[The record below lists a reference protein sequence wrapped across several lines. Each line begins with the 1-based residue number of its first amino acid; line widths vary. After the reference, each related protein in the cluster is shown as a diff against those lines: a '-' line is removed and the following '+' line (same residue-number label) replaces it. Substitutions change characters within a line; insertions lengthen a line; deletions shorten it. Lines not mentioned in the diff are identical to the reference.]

1 MCPLAM
7 SSDAVP
13 PPAPDPSRVRKSWA
27 LALYVAA
34 VVAAGVWVFDWSL
47 RGLYQRPP
55 NRDFLYLLALTLASS
70 VLPIKLPNISANIS
84 VSETFIFV
92 GTLRYGAPVGV
103 PLVFLDA
110 LIICFQMARR
120 RTAWQK
126 MIFSLAA
133 PAVSLAAASTVLF
146 HITHSDPLA
155 WVAVPDRPV
164 VWLFLLGVLA
174 FTAVYFLLNTTL
186 IATAI
191 AIDKQVNVFRVW
203 QQNFS
208 SLGLNYAAGTS
219 IAVLLV
225 YNTADV
231 QWAFLCFVF
240 PLLLVLYLTY
250 RWTTE
255 RVQQAERHVAEMTRT
270 FMQTIEAL
278 AMAIDAK
285 DQVTHGHI
293 RRVQRYAEELARALG
308 VTDKKTLDAI
318 HAAALLHD
326 TGKLAVPEY
335 ILNKPGPLTR
345 AEFDRMKLHATIG
358 ADILKSIDFP
368 YPVEPIVRYHHE
380 NFDGT
385 GYPTGLS
392 GTQIPIGARIL
403 AVVDCYDALTSDRPY
418 RSKMTRSQAEQYL
431 RSMRNSRYDPWV
443 VDGFLEIL
451 DRLEAMDAAE
461 AKTAE
466 ATPGLVLARAQLQ
479 VIHSTRAED
488 REIVRLRRDLP
499 AVASTERAVDLLLD
513 RLQPLMPVLTLAI
526 FRPLVDSTDLVC
538 SACSGLASNGIT
550 GSRVPIGERVT
561 GWSYANHQPIVNAEA
576 ALELSESARKAS
588 PVRLAHALVVPML
601 EAGRCSGVVALFGSD
616 QFTPDHLRLVETGIS
631 LLPRSVFHAAS

>member
-1 MCPLAM
+1 M
-7 SSDAVP
+7 AV
-13 PPAPDPSRVRKSWA
+13 
-27 LALYVAA
+27 YVVA
-34 VVAAGVWVFDWSL
+34 VVAVGVATLGWSV
-47 RGLYQRPP
+47 RGLYVRPP
-55 NRDFLYLLALTLASS
+55 NWDFLILLGLTLASS
-70 VLPIKLPNISANIS
+70 ILPIKLPNISANIS

-120 RTAWQK
+120 GTAWQK
-126 MIFSLAA
+126 MVFSLAA
-133 PAVSLAAASTVLF
+133 PAVSLAAASLVLF
-146 HITHSDPLA
+146 KLTHTQPLA
-155 WVAVPDRPV
+155 WVAVKDRPEI
-164 VWLFLLGVLA
+164 WLFFLGVLA

-186 IATAI
+186 IAVAI
-191 AIDKQVNVFRVW
+191 AIDKQMSVFKVW
-203 QQNFS
+203 RKNFS
-208 SLGLNYAAGTS
+208 TLGLNYAAGTS

-225 YNTADV
+225 YNTADI

-293 RRVQRYAEELARALG
+293 RRVQRYAVELARELG
-308 VTDKKTLDAI
+308 VNDDKLLDAI
-318 HAAALLHD
+318 RAAALLHD

-385 GYPTGLS
+385 GYPAALS
-392 GTQIPIGARIL
+392 GPQIPIGARIL
-403 AVVDCYDALTSDRPY
+403 SVVDCYDALTSDRPY
-418 RSKMTRSQAEQYL
+418 RSKMTRAQAEDYL
-431 RSMRNSRYDPWV
+431 REHRNSRYDPWV

-451 DRLEAMDAAE
+451 DQLEAGDAAE
-461 AKTAE
+461 AAKTPVQA
-466 ATPGLVLARAQLQ
+466 APGISRAQLQ
-479 VIHSTRAED
+479 VIHATRAED
-488 REIVRLRRDLP
+488 REIVRLKRDLP
-499 AVASTERAVDLLLD
+499 AAASADRAVELLLD
-513 RLQPLMPVLTLAI
+513 RLQPIIPAVTLAMYV
-526 FRPLVDSTDLVC
+526 PLPDSTDIYRA
-538 SACSGLASNGIT
+538 ACAGLGAPAIIGT
-550 GSRVPIGERVT
+550 RVPIGERVT
-561 GWSYANHQPIVNAEA
+561 GWVFATSQAIVNAEA
-576 ALELSESARKAS
+576 ALELTESARRSS
-588 PVRLAHALVVPML
+588 PVSLTHALAVPML
-601 EAGRCSGVVALFGSD
+601 DAGRCTGVVALFGAEPFS
-616 QFTPDHLRLVETGIS
+616 PDHQRLVETAVG
-631 LLPRSVFHAAS
+631 LLPRHLLRTAAAS

>member
-1 MCPLAM
+1 M
-7 SSDAVP
+7 
-13 PPAPDPSRVRKSWA
+13 
-27 LALYVAA
+27 ALYVIA
-34 VVAAGVWVFDWSL
+34 VVSAGVVIVAWSL
-47 RGLYQRPP
+47 RQLYAEPP

-70 VLPIKLPNISANIS
+70 ILPIKLPNISANIS

-126 MIFSLAA
+126 MVFSLAA
-133 PAVSLAAASTVLF
+133 PSLSLAAAATALF
-146 HITHSDPLA
+146 YFTHSRPLA
-155 WVAVPDRPV
+155 WVSVADRPAI
-164 VWLFLLGVLA
+164 WLFFVGVLG
-174 FTAVYFLLNTTL
+174 FTAVYFLLNTGL

-191 AIDKQVNVFRVW
+191 AIDKQTNVFRVW
-203 QQNFS
+203 RQNFS
-208 SLGLNYAAGTS
+208 KLGLNYAAGTS

-225 YNTADV
+225 YNTADI

-250 RWTTE
+250 QWTTE

-293 RRVQRYAEELARALG
+293 RRVQRYAGELARALG
-308 VTDKKTLDAI
+308 VTDDKTLDAI
-318 HAAALLHD
+318 RAASLLHD
-326 TGKLAVPEY
+326 TGKLAVPEF

-368 YPVEPIVRYHHE
+368 YPVEPIVRHHHE
-380 NFDGT
+380 HFDGS
-385 GYPTGLS
+385 GYPAGLS

-403 AVVDCYDALTSDRPY
+403 SVVDCYDALTSDRPY
-418 RSKMTRSQAEQYL
+418 RSKMTRAQAEQYL
-431 RSMRNSRYDPWV
+431 RSMRNTRYDPWV
-443 VDGFLEIL
+443 VDGFLEII
-451 DRLEAMDAAE
+451 DRLEAADAAE
-461 AKTAE
+461 AKSAPAQTA
-466 ATPGLVLARAQLQ
+466 PGLTRAQLQ
-479 VIHSTRAED
+479 VIHATRTED
-488 REIVRLRRDLP
+488 HEIIRLRRDLP
-499 AVASTERAVDLLLD
+499 SAPSTQRAVDLLLD
-513 RLQPLMPVLTLAI
+513 RLQPMVPAVTLAMYL
-526 FRPLVDSTDLVC
+526 PQSESTDLFC
-538 SACSGLASNGIT
+538 AACTGLGATSIV

-561 GWSYANHQPIVNAEA
+561 GWVYANRQSIANAEA
-576 ALELSESARKAS
+576 ALELSEPVRRSS
-588 PVRLAHALVVPML
+588 PVALTHALVVPMID
-601 EAGRCSGVVALFGSD
+601 AGRCAGVIALFGAEPL
-616 QFTPDHLRLVETGIS
+616 TADHQRLVETAVS
-631 LLPRSVFHAAS
+631 LLPRSLLSAAAS